1 MNELFYTELRKTT
14 IFVEEAITHQIFLKF
29 QRKYFFAM
37 IFYSLKLSH
46 SFLVY
51 NLCWTSIYQIFLKFQ
66 RKYFFFMIFPF
77 IGIESFILAVL
88 FQISVSNGTKFLVPW
103 DKRTDVPH
111 LSRDKG
117 TTGQAQ
123 NLATGKMGP
132 HKSKLLHR
140 PIFSSIF
147 LRIGIIL

>member
-77 IGIESFILAVL
+77 IGIESFMGGTETWFFPVYCLFCLIFF
-88 FQISVSNGTKFLVPW
+88 FQITESWLKLVCFE
-103 DKRTDVPH
+103 
-111 LSRDKG
+111 S
-117 TTGQAQ
+117 TTMA
-123 NLATGKMGP
+123 
-132 HKSKLLHR
+132 
-140 PIFSSIF
+140 IFGSDCPF
-147 LRIGIIL
+147 KYT